1 MLKCNKV
8 TARKV
13 CSEQRWM
20 KWWKDQRAQG
30 KYLMYFRYI
39 PSPLYTAGTFSQYE
53 ASLNL
58 YYRPTVKCMCAEI
71 YLPTPIWNKKKR
83 AICCRG
89 QLNNDSYWRSMDDG
103 RPWTIHRKGSEISW
117 GFVYRFGSHKHKR
130 GSLNLT
136 DQTDQAENRA
146 GPVNSEDYGNGCL
159 ASNHFARQKT
169 QEGSSLIQ
177 FHSYCQVSLALTGPG
192 VSRQPDRALAIDLL
206 NCNES
211 DCFFFLFYVNIWISS
226 SIQWSTELL
235 ILKHIC

>member
-1 MLKCNKV
+1 MN
-8 TARKV
+8 
-13 CSEQRWM
+13 EMM
-20 KWWKDQRAQG
+20 KGPKSSG
-30 KYLMYFRYI
+30 EISHVF
-39 PSPLYTAGTFSQYE
+39 PLYSFTPLYCRHILTIWSEPQ
-53 ASLNL
+53 SLLQTNCQMH
-58 YYRPTVKCMCAEI
+58 VC
-71 YLPTPIWNKKKR
+71 WNISPHSNMEQKKL

-89 QLNNDSYWRSMDDG
+89 QLNNDSHWKSMGDG
-103 RPWTIHRKGSEISW
+103 RPRTIHRKGSEISW

-192 VSRQPDRALAIDLL
+192 VSRQTDRALAIDLL

-211 DCFFFLFYVNIWISS
+211 DCFFLFYVNIWISS
-226 SIQWSTELL
+226 SIQ
-235 ILKHIC
+235 

>member
-39 PSPLYTAGTFSQYE
+39 HSALCTDLRHILTIWSKPQSLLQTNCGIHVSNISPLSNMEQ
-53 ASLNL
+53 
-58 YYRPTVKCMCAEI
+58 
-71 YLPTPIWNKKKR
+71 KKW
-83 AICCRG
+83 AICCRD
-89 QLNNDSYWRSMDDG
+89 QLNDDSYWRSRDDG
-103 RPWTIHRKGSEISW
+103 KPRTIHRKGWEISW
-117 GFVYRFGSHKHKR
+117 GFVYRFGSHKHWR

-146 GPVNSEDYGNGCL
+146 APVNSEDYGNGCL

-177 FHSYCQVSLALTGPG
+177 FHSYCQVSLALTGPS
-192 VSRQPDRALAIDLL
+192 VSRQTDRALANDLL

-211 DCFFFLFYVNIWISS
+211 MFGFFPPFL
-226 SIQWSTELL
+226 
-235 ILKHIC
+235 K